1 MTFLYPSAIPYQS
14 LSNILAFYIILLLSG
29 NSKQAAINPKRPDD
43 RLGIKYPKPAVA
55 ADLGKYKVIL

>member
-29 NSKQAAINPKRPDD
+29 KLKQVAIKNTLNDMMTVW
-43 RLGIKYPKPAVA
+43 G
-55 ADLGKYKVIL
+55 